1 MGSNRKRK
9 RRYDLLLSRGGRILW
24 DNLIER
30 FVLRG
35 LDRGV
40 LRLDRNKAMYRM
52 RVYRGLKRVVRVLLW
67 GERRDLNYIG
77 N

>member
-9 RRYDLLLSRGGRILW
+9 MRYDLLLSRGGRILW

-40 LRLDRNKAMYRM
+40 LRLDRNKGKYRM
-52 RVYRGLKRVVRVLLW
+52 RVYRVLKRVVRVLWW